1 MIINDI
7 QMTIGALMGGIL
19 GGLLIMGSMA
29 VAAFIFDFV
38 EKIIEKEEKE

>member
-1 MIINDI
+1 MNNDMIMSIA
-7 QMTIGALMGGIL
+7 TLAGGIL

-29 VAAFIFDFV
+29 VAAFVFDFV